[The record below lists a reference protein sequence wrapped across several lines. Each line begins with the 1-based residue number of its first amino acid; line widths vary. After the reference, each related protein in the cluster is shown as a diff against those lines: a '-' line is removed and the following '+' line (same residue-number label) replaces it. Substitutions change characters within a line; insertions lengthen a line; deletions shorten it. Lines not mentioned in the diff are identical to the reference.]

1 MKLSRF
7 QSAALMALQEAA
19 EAYLTTLFE
28 VRIEVVVVELMYQYY
43 FPRTLCCVPCTP
55 RG

>member
-1 MKLSRF
+1 MLETIKLSRF

-28 VRIEVVVVELMYQYY
+28 VRIEVVVELM
-43 FPRTLCCVPCTP
+43 FLP
-55 RG
+55 

>member
-19 EAYLTTLFE
+19 EGYLTTLFE
-28 VRIEVVVVELMYQYY
+28 VRVVFLVVV
-43 FPRTLCCVPCTP
+43 
-55 RG
+55 